1 MNELILVLEEN
12 PEIQAVISASL
23 KDSPIFINQ
32 ELNPDYFLQQVQNL
46 NPDLIFISNSESE
59 RNYNTCRKIHEDP
72 TIKNIPI
79 VLLVNAKDE
88 IDEDLLSEIQ
98 IKGILRK
105 PFEASML
112 KEQIG
117 QYISIDENFGAEP
130 IKEKENFAVDM
141 SSIGSDLDEIKQKKQ
156 SQSQMN
162 DDEINTIPDSAQ
174 KAQDSSHLESVGSNM
189 DSLILEDILIDKK
202 NRKGTKH
209 KEDILNYEHDETTD
223 VTESIMEDELIF
235 SLRSGENSKNEITD
249 TDLTKGGLEKLKMS
263 GLEDKYAESLL
274 FNENK
279 ESVQKH
285 RVGLSNIDLEN
296 NDFEDPS
303 VIWEHPPDLDQTP
316 REGLTEINL
325 EKNDFHPSFPKHL
338 SSLEE
343 TSVPLKQED
352 KSFTDQIS
360 EMDTSLLQTESEE
373 SNYVNENFSDDL
385 LLNDFEEKDGDG
397 YGIEESEQIVVDSA
411 NDELN
416 KSFIDI
422 PDSDDEINS
431 MVKESIDDQE
441 FVSSETALEELEDLS
456 LQMESLEAEEDELE
470 AEEKEFEKDLEKS
483 RILNEDLTS
492 DYQDDELTEFM
503 VDELGDLI
511 EIDEDYYSD
520 EMKKDYSPT
529 SVISHSLEED
539 VFDSWDEAEEAFT
552 EFNKDLDFSEDED
565 WTDTKPK
572 TEKSLDK
579 DYFSFKD
586 GRYSFNEDELKDIV
600 TSSVQNALE
609 KSIASSLVELAVS
622 EIKNNVPGR
631 I

>member
-1 MNELILVLEEN
+1 MAKTKIPIVGKVEAGTSAEENDKDFGLGMTENMISILSQYRTITVLSSSTSYQVKKVEMSNELISRDLGVNYVVRGTVQFMGSSARANVELTDLKLNEVSWSKQLDFKRDDIFETQDNLSQEVLKEL
-12 PEIQAVISASL
+12 Q
-23 KDSPIFINQ
+23 IN
-32 ELNPDYFLQQVQNL
+32 
-46 NPDLIFISNSESE
+46 
-59 RNYNTCRKIHEDP
+59 
-72 TIKNIPI
+72 
-79 VLLVNAKDE
+79 
-88 IDEDLLSEIQ
+88 
-98 IKGILRK
+98 GMLRK

-397 YGIEESEQIVVDSA
+397 YGNHE
-411 NDELN
+411 
-416 KSFIDI
+416 
-422 PDSDDEINS
+422 DSDDS
-431 MVKESIDDQE
+431 
-441 FVSSETALEELEDLS
+441 
-456 LQMESLEAEEDELE
+456 
-470 AEEKEFEKDLEKS
+470 
-483 RILNEDLTS
+483 
-492 DYQDDELTEFM
+492 
-503 VDELGDLI
+503 
-511 EIDEDYYSD
+511 
-520 EMKKDYSPT
+520 
-529 SVISHSLEED
+529 
-539 VFDSWDEAEEAFT
+539 
-552 EFNKDLDFSEDED
+552 
-565 WTDTKPK
+565 
-572 TEKSLDK
+572 
-579 DYFSFKD
+579 
-586 GRYSFNEDELKDIV
+586 
-600 TSSVQNALE
+600 NALIY
-609 KSIASSLVELAVS
+609 KDSDG
-622 EIKNNVPGR
+622 KTN
-631 I
+631 

>member
-59 RNYNTCRKIHEDP
+59 RNYNTCRKINEDP

-112 KEQIG
+112 KEQIS

-130 IKEKENFAVDM
+130 IKGKENFTVDM
-141 SSIGSDLDEIKQKKQ
+141 SSIGSDLDEIKQKNQ
-156 SQSQMN
+156 SPSQMN

-189 DSLILEDILIDKK
+189 DSLILEDILIDKQ
-202 NRKGTKH
+202 NRKVIKP
-209 KEDILNYEHDETTD
+209 KEDILNFEHDETTD
-223 VTESIMEDELIF
+223 VNESVMEDALTF
-235 SLRSGENSKNEITD
+235 SLKSGEKSKNGITD

-263 GLEDKYAESLL
+263 GLEDKYAESRL

-285 RVGLSNIDLEN
+285 RIGLSDIDLEN

-316 REGLTEINL
+316 RAGLTEINL
-325 EKNDFHPSFPKHL
+325 KKNDFHPSFPKHL
-338 SSLEE
+338 SSSEE
-343 TSVPLKQED
+343 SSVALKQED
-352 KSFTDQIS
+352 KSVTEQIS

-385 LLNDFEEKDGDG
+385 LLNDFEEKDVND
-397 YGIEESEQIVVDSA
+397 YGIEESKQIVVASA
-411 NDELN
+411 KDELD
-416 KSFIDI
+416 KSFVSI
-422 PDSDDEINS
+422 PDYDDEINS

-470 AEEKEFEKDLEKS
+470 AEEKEFETDLEKS
-483 RILNEDLTS
+483 KILHEDLTS
-492 DYQDDELTEFM
+492 DYQEDELTEFM
-503 VDELGDLI
+503 VDELGDLL

-520 EMKKDYSPT
+520 EMKKEDSPS
-529 SVISHSLEED
+529 SVISHSLEEE

-552 EFNKDLDFSEDED
+552 EFNKDLDSSEDED
-565 WTDTKPK
+565 WAETKPK

-586 GRYSFNEDELKDIV
+586 GKYTFNEDELKDIV

-609 KSIASSLVELAVS
+609 KSIASSLVEMAVS
-622 EIKNNVPGR
+622 EIKNNVPRR

>member
-59 RNYNTCRKIHEDP
+59 RNYNTCRKINEDP

-112 KEQIG
+112 KEQIS

-130 IKEKENFAVDM
+130 IKGKENFTVDM
-141 SSIGSDLDEIKQKKQ
+141 SSIGSDLDEIKQKNQ
-156 SQSQMN
+156 SPSQMN

-189 DSLILEDILIDKK
+189 DSLILEDILIDKQ
-202 NRKGTKH
+202 NRKVIKP
-209 KEDILNYEHDETTD
+209 KEDILNFEHDETTD
-223 VTESIMEDELIF
+223 VNESVMEDALTF
-235 SLRSGENSKNEITD
+235 SLKSGEKSKKGITD

-263 GLEDKYAESLL
+263 GLEDKYAESRL

-285 RVGLSNIDLEN
+285 RIGLSDIDLEN

-316 REGLTEINL
+316 RAGLTEINL
-325 EKNDFHPSFPKHL
+325 KKNDFHPSFPKHL
-338 SSLEE
+338 SSSEE
-343 TSVPLKQED
+343 SSVALKQED
-352 KSFTDQIS
+352 KSVTEQIS

-385 LLNDFEEKDGDG
+385 LLNDFEEKDVND
-397 YGIEESEQIVVDSA
+397 YGIEESKQIVVASA
-411 NDELN
+411 KDELD
-416 KSFIDI
+416 KSFVSI
-422 PDSDDEINS
+422 PDYDDEINS

-470 AEEKEFEKDLEKS
+470 AEEKEFETDLEKS
-483 RILNEDLTS
+483 KILHEDLTS
-492 DYQDDELTEFM
+492 DYQEDELTEFM
-503 VDELGDLI
+503 VDELGDLL

-520 EMKKDYSPT
+520 EMKKEDSPS
-529 SVISHSLEED
+529 SVISHSLEEE

-552 EFNKDLDFSEDED
+552 EFNKDLDSSEDED
-565 WTDTKPK
+565 WADTKPK

-586 GRYSFNEDELKDIV
+586 GKYTFNEDELKDIV

-609 KSIASSLVELAVS
+609 KSIASSLVEMAVS
-622 EIKNNVPGR
+622 EIKNNVPRR